1 MTHMLPTGWTSEDVQ
16 FLIEKVRS
24 WPVVLIEDQALGIPT
39 TQSIP
44 PEAISDWGY
53 GVLKAETEEYT
64 VLFEITRTPSG
75 KGWAHVDVISG
86 SFSYNKIAVLE
97 CLVSLIEPHSEN
109 ADVNEATPVPK
120 LSGLVESKEPVAPET
135 GNMPAALKNTKSV
148 QTLTFLEEG
157 KRLMAFNE
165 IWMAI
170 CCASID
176 RGTGEIKCG
185 PWRMYHANFIG
196 VLDPITNQQ
205 VDGPDV
211 WTVLK
216 RTSEIYGVQ
225 IELEGVPDWIMRS
238 QPALSDLPL
247 LLHKAVC

>member
-1 MTHMLPTGWTSEDVQ
+1 MTLVLPAGWTSEDVQ

-44 PEAISDWGY
+44 PEAICDWGY

-64 VLFEITRTPSG
+64 VLFEMTLTPTG

-86 SFSYNKIAVLE
+86 SFTYNKVAVLE
-97 CLVSLIEPHSEN
+97 RLASLLETRAEDTD
-109 ADVNEATPVPK
+109 ANEVIPVPNSNE
-120 LSGLVESKEPVAPET
+120 LGEPKEPAVQKTENISTIQEQNKPI
-135 GNMPAALKNTKSV
+135 

-157 KRLMAFNE
+157 KRLIAFNE

-170 CCASID
+170 CCVSVD
-176 RGTGEIKCG
+176 RGTGEIKYG

-196 VLDPITNQQ
+196 VLDSVTNQQ
-205 VDGPDV
+205 VCGSDV
-211 WTVLK
+211 WTVMK
-216 RTSEIYGVQ
+216 RTTEIYGVQ
-225 IELEGVPDWIMRS
+225 MELEGVPDWIMLSR
-238 QPALSDLPL
+238 PTESDLP
-247 LLHKAVC
+247 VTPP